1 MFKSKR
7 RTVMAT
13 SGTLYVVCHGS
24 IVFVVGRDGGIELV
38 IPRID
43 SEGGHRYE
51 ARTGYGDRLTSLK
64 AGEDYELAGVDA
76 GDGKQRVDPSVNII
90 IEGPLP
96 PLGGKELRRFRLRP
110 PKGIFSANYIPVSPT
125 DTFEK
130 ASDSR
135 VAAMKRLSRLSVLS

>member
-13 SGTLYVVCHGS
+13 SGTLTVVCHGS
-24 IVFVVGRDGGIELV
+24 IVFVVGSDGGIELV

-43 SEGGHRYE
+43 SEWGHSFG
-51 ARTGYGDRLTSLK
+51 AGTWDGYRLTCLN

-76 GDGKQRVDPSVNII
+76 VDGEQRFDPNVNII

-96 PLGGKELRRFRLRP
+96 PLDAKE
-110 PKGIFSANYIPVSPT
+110 
-125 DTFEK
+125 
-130 ASDSR
+130 
-135 VAAMKRLSRLSVLS
+135 